1 MIGLSIFLFFKM
13 LYVLLIF
20 LVFLSFTEIQLMYNG
35 IFVSGIQH
43 NDLMHVYE
51 MIATIS
57 LVNIYHLIGLQ
68 WGDENFD
75 ERFDENF

>member
-1 MIGLSIFLFFKM
+1 
-13 LYVLLIF
+13 
-20 LVFLSFTEIQLMYNG
+20 MYNG

-51 MIATIS
+51 MVATIS

-68 WGDENFD
+68 WGENFD
-75 ERFDENF
+75 ERSDENF

>member
-1 MIGLSIFLFFKM
+1 M

-20 LVFLSFTEIQLMYNG
+20 LVFLSFTEIKLMYNG
-35 IFVSGIQH
+35 IFVSGIQQ

-51 MIATIS
+51 VITTIS

-68 WGDENFD
+68 FSV
-75 ERFDENF
+75 